1 MGFLKRL
8 SFPMN
13 DVSSDPEVLKPEA
26 SDGMTSPFSAFVKP
40 NGWVN
45 EWVKRGFTSGYGRY
59 IIGFID

>member
-13 DVSSDPEVLKPEA
+13 DVSND
-26 SDGMTSPFSAFVKP
+26 TSPFSAFVKP